1 MGTGAEQFLV
11 NENISL
17 LPSLLVSSCLLGGSF
32 VTAFTHI
39 SGVMLQLHFSPCPA
53 GPDALL
59 SPGFG
64 PVTVLL

>member
-1 MGTGAEQFLV
+1 MGTGAEQYLV

-32 VTAFTHI
+32 VTTFTHI
-39 SGVMLQLHFSPCPA
+39 YGVVLQLHV

-59 SPGFG
+59 SPGLG
-64 PVTVLL
+64 Q